1 MSGENQVKTSDE
13 SVQLLEGCV
22 MTRSVNT
29 PARSRILMAEDDR
42 ATRESLVRAFELE
55 GYDVQAVGDGA
66 LVLEAASTSS
76 PDVIVL
82 DVMMPNLDG
91 LTACRRLRARGD
103 RTPIL
108 MLTARTE
115 TSDRVSGLDAG
126 ADDYLSKPFA
136 FAELLARLQTLLRR
150 ARNAS
155 TLLQVADLEVD
166 VARRKVQRGGRRI
179 ELTAREF
186 GVLEFLVR
194 HSGEVVT
201 RSMLAD
207 HVWGEHFDSLSNLI
221 EVFITRIRK
230 KIERDGAPRL
240 LHTIRGAGYSI
251 REPEPE

>member
-1 MSGENQVKTSDE
+1 MRALIVEDE
-13 SVQLLEGCV
+13 ARL
-22 MTRSVNT
+22 
-29 PARSRILMAEDDR
+29 ARS
-42 ATRESLVRAFELE
+42 LE
-55 GYDVQAVGDGA
+55 RG
-66 LVLEAASTSS
+66 LSEAAWTVDATSTVAEAWRLVKLN
-76 PDVIVL
+76 PYDAIVL
-82 DVMMPNLDG
+82 DLGLPDADG
-91 LTACRRLRARGD
+91 SALLQKLREARID
-103 RTPIL
+103 TPVLI
-108 MLTARTE
+108 LTARGSVE
-115 TSDRVSGLDAG
+115 DRVAGLNAG

-150 ARNAS
+150 SRNAS
-155 TLLQVADLEVD
+155 TLFQVADLEVD
-166 VARRKVQRGGRRI
+166 VARRKVQRGGHRI

-230 KIERDGAPRL
+230 KIERDDAPRL

-251 REPEPE
+251 REPDPE

>member
-1 MSGENQVKTSDE
+1 
-13 SVQLLEGCV
+13 
-22 MTRSVNT
+22 
-29 PARSRILMAEDDR
+29 
-42 ATRESLVRAFELE
+42 
-55 GYDVQAVGDGA
+55 
-66 LVLEAASTSS
+66 VL
-76 PDVIVL
+76 I
-82 DVMMPNLDG
+82 
-91 LTACRRLRARGD
+91 
-103 RTPIL
+103 
-108 MLTARTE
+108 LTARGSVE
-115 TSDRVSGLDAG
+115 DRVAGLNAG

>member
-1 MSGENQVKTSDE
+1 MRALIVEDE
-13 SVQLLEGCV
+13 DRL
-22 MTRSVNT
+22 
-29 PARSRILMAEDDR
+29 ARSLERGLRE
-42 ATRESLVRAFELE
+42 ATWTVDATSTVADAWRLVKLNP
-55 GYDVQAVGDGA
+55 YDA
-66 LVLEAASTSS
+66 
-76 PDVIVL
+76 IVL
-82 DVMMPNLDG
+82 DLGLPDADG
-91 LTACRRLRARGD
+91 SVLLQKLREARID
-103 RTPIL
+103 TPVLI
-108 MLTARTE
+108 LTARGSVE
-115 TSDRVSGLDAG
+115 DRVAGLTAG
-126 ADDYLSKPFA
+126 ADDYLPKPFA

-230 KIERDGAPRL
+230 KIERDDAPRL

-251 REPEPE
+251 REPEPG